1 MYENTLSV
9 PQDNKYIFDY
19 VVTALSRPLCRANA
33 LSTVACDGKRN
44 YFTYACADVYSHCVS
59 DDVADVVA
67 EALSLGYKNKYL
79 RTLLGVSADNFY
91 QNVLVNVICV
101 FDSVVDKQAVRRLVE
116 PDRPLFLDGY
126 YNFRM
131 GQMKRKWNE
140 LSQLVGANRYVLED
154 NSLVV
159 EFLQY
164 LTEQVEGK
172 REAMSVVFDSGNDYF
187 LFDGGNKLLP
197 AMRTLAERV
206 TAEEEAIVNLVC
218 MRPSRLTVYA
228 KTKPSQDFCDLAG
241 ALFDVDYKTV

>member
-172 REAMSVVFDSGNDYF
+172 REAMSVVFDGGNDYF

-218 MRPSRLTVYA
+218 MRPSRLTV
-228 KTKPSQDFCDLAG
+228 
-241 ALFDVDYKTV
+241 